1 GGDRAGRAWA
11 GKRYRTRPQVP
22 ILSFTS
28 SLIYKTTPP
37 VNGRYIITYPLC
49 IYDYMDWFIKKFPDD
64 LYAWLDKEGAK
75 EGRTAPKQAIAL
87 LQALKDQQATAK
99 KAK

>member
-1 GGDRAGRAWA
+1 
-11 GKRYRTRPQVP
+11 
-22 ILSFTS
+22 
-28 SLIYKTTPP
+28 
-37 VNGRYIITYPLC
+37 
-49 IYDYMDWFIKKFPDD
+49 MDWFIKKFPDD